1 MLVSCECHKYSMG
14 LRCTQVDDTSFLFY
28 GDFCESM
35 LCSDTASRAK
45 LHVFSQLVGIHCG
58 ATEVYATVV
67 KPIDVFPCMYHQ
79 LVSAVPVH
87 QTIVGKAMQR
97 ELLCFSAKRRQ
108 LEPCHTISNA
118 AVHADTMMARLLP
131 IALMGPV
138 LQHGKPSPDWGRM
151 TGSPISRELLAAD
164 AVGSIA
170 FET

>member
-1 MLVSCECHKYSMG
+1 MFVSCECHKCMG

-35 LCSDTASRAK
+35 LCSNTASRAK

-67 KPIDVFPCMYHQ
+67 KPIDAFPCMYHQ

-118 AVHADTMMARLLP
+118 AVHADTKMARLSP
-131 IALMGPV
+131 IALVGKV
-138 LQHGKPSPDWGRM
+138 LQHGKPSRDWGHT